1 MTLKI
6 PVAVHIYWWLILD
19 CTTTGYVVMEFVLW
33 CTSAG
38 RWNTVHRFGCGWAL
52 CTRMVLF
59 HKSGSSISC
68 HLWITYRWI
77 TSCTRLCSDQIKYH
91 KNSTLVIG
99 KFGCLINVPEI
110 LVGCLGGSVMK
121 VDLYGEVEKKST
133 SGFGLQV
140 MIRGYLCV

>member
-1 MTLKI
+1 M
-6 PVAVHIYWWLILD
+6 
-19 CTTTGYVVMEFVLW
+19 
-33 CTSAG
+33 
-38 RWNTVHRFGCGWAL
+38 
-52 CTRMVLF
+52 
-59 HKSGSSISC
+59 
-68 HLWITYRWI
+68 
-77 TSCTRLCSDQIKYH
+77 
-91 KNSTLVIG
+91 IG